1 MSGMLKR
8 STIDRDS
15 EQHSQGTN
23 CGRPNKKDN
32 KITEGLQSLVDSNKI
47 LEPFLEASEADDGQH
62 EIKIEEAQTD
72 REAGSDF
79 TLCAVRTISTQ
90 ILLIDLVAVSF
101 FSLP

>member
-32 KITEGLQSLVDSNKI
+32 KITEGLQSLVDSNKT

-62 EIKIEEAQTD
+62 EIKREEAQTE
-72 REAGSDF
+72 RQGQSL
-79 TLCAVRTISTQ
+79 LCVQ
-90 ILLIDLVAVSF
+90 CGQYLLRSF
-101 FSLP
+101 